1 MALTIEH
8 RAELRQKTMQAS
20 IEAAQVARSRQQSA
34 GLSELRR
41 QVTGES
47 CTTSVSSAAREEGP
61 YYSKYTR
68 VIEPERGEG
77 LGFYRNYWRGK
88 VHGPRGVKT
97 RYLEIDIP
105 QRNESRLS
113 NSSSIAHIDKSR
125 RTPPPAPPRG
135 YSKAVDR
142 ISKGS
147 RWFGPSFFDGAAYT
161 RSSLTHIEGSE
172 LSPER
177 TERINNTYDSIYRPL
192 TQEEKQ
198 MVPVGKPRK
207 YASVRLAS
215 GHRKAPPVVI
225 RPAVTAV
232 LNATVKP
239 AGEDNEAATEVAERS
254 ASAAAGSFT
263 ETTKA
268 EERTPLIPLATA
280 WSFQARSRT
289 DDTGYGERLV
299 RLRASASDNRL
310 HRLKLDRYDRRG
322 KGLLGG
328 HPGTIL
334 PPKTR
339 PAPRRPASASAKSL
353 PSRDKPLTAA
363 SLAAFNE
370 QQDKAAGVEP
380 TPPATPIVSQNMF
393 TLVKPPPSGTF
404 GTSPRKDE
412 PPPPGS
418 PHSKRPNSASPH
430 SGRAMR
436 YPAVRYHPKQ
446 LSYKPTCCGS
456 LVGQQT
462 VAAVNKIQERTLAR
476 EFAERKKYEPPL
488 PPQEA
493 IQPRPAFPM
502 DESATALSDVA
513 GEYEANME
521 VARLLTS
528 MLALTGPA
536 DAFAVAI
543 ETLRGKASS
552 MALKM
557 ADERLSELRA
567 EEEPPLVQAKLE
579 ALDEEEVRVRVI
591 WTPTRT
597 RGDRIVCIP
606 YPCVARLRLRAK

>member
-1 MALTIEH
+1 
-8 RAELRQKTMQAS
+8 
-20 IEAAQVARSRQQSA
+20 
-34 GLSELRR
+34 
-41 QVTGES
+41 
-47 CTTSVSSAAREEGP
+47 
-61 YYSKYTR
+61 
-68 VIEPERGEG
+68 
-77 LGFYRNYWRGK
+77 
-88 VHGPRGVKT
+88 
-97 RYLEIDIP
+97 
-105 QRNESRLS
+105 
-113 NSSSIAHIDKSR
+113 
-125 RTPPPAPPRG
+125 
-135 YSKAVDR
+135 
-142 ISKGS
+142 
-147 RWFGPSFFDGAAYT
+147 
-161 RSSLTHIEGSE
+161 
-172 LSPER
+172 
-177 TERINNTYDSIYRPL
+177 
-192 TQEEKQ
+192 

-430 SGRAMR
+430 SGRSATTQSNLATSRHAAAHSSVNKPWQQSTR
-436 YPAVRYHPKQ
+436 YKSARWR
-446 LSYKPTCCGS
+446 GS
-456 LVGQQT
+456 LP
-462 VAAVNKIQERTLAR
+462 NERSMSRRYRLKGPFNLGR
-476 EFAERKKYEPPL
+476 HSQWMNRPL
-488 PPQEA
+488 
-493 IQPRPAFPM
+493 RSLM
-502 DESATALSDVA
+502 
-513 GEYEANME
+513 
-521 VARLLTS
+521 
-528 MLALTGPA
+528 
-536 DAFAVAI
+536 
-543 ETLRGKASS
+543 
-552 MALKM
+552 
-557 ADERLSELRA
+557 
-567 EEEPPLVQAKLE
+567 
-579 ALDEEEVRVRVI
+579 
-591 WTPTRT
+591 
-597 RGDRIVCIP
+597 
-606 YPCVARLRLRAK
+606 